1 MVKVNL
7 NIVALGVTLLLLAET
22 WAQNPKKRLAPPKPP
37 KAQCCDE
44 VRSLK
49 VQVANLTSLLD
60 ELSRKQETD
69 LMNVV
74 KQVMEMEKQ
83 NRKQEARVIEAES
96 KYSEINNRVEIMQLQ
111 TLQSATQTSS
121 DAIYDCASLY
131 SKNYKIS
138 GEYKLPKNEF
148 LGAPELNVFCDME
161 TNGGGWTLIQ
171 RRKVGLISFE
181 RDWKQYKSGFGSI
194 RGDFWLGNDHIFRLT
209 RQPSMLRIEMEDWEG
224 ETRYAE
230 YGMFSVGNE
239 LNSYKLFLANYSGN
253 AGDSMRYHNN
263 TNFSTINKD
272 NDKCVDDCASLRK
285 GGYWYNCCT
294 DSNLNGVFYRY
305 GEHSKKTDGITWYGW
320 HGSHYSLKKVE
331 MKVRPVGFQP

>member
-1 MVKVNL
+1 
-7 NIVALGVTLLLLAET
+7 
-22 WAQNPKKRLAPPKPP
+22 
-37 KAQCCDE
+37 
-44 VRSLK
+44 
-49 VQVANLTSLLD
+49 
-60 ELSRKQETD
+60 
-69 LMNVV
+69 
-74 KQVMEMEKQ
+74 
-83 NRKQEARVIEAES
+83 
-96 KYSEINNRVEIMQLQ
+96 MQ
-111 TLQSATQTSS
+111 
-121 DAIYDCASLY
+121 
-131 SKNYKIS
+131 
-138 GEYKLPKNEF
+138 
-148 LGAPELNVFCDME
+148 
-161 TNGGGWTLIQ
+161 
-171 RRKVGLISFE
+171 
-181 RDWKQYKSGFGSI
+181 
-194 RGDFWLGNDHIFRLT
+194 
-209 RQPSMLRIEMEDWEG
+209 DWEG

-285 GGYWYNCCT
+285 GKLWEQNKSWSHLQQTLQVHISLQLIPSLIISPQILPGGYWYNCCT